1 MKRIDSIASHSP
13 RARVLVAFLPLL
25 LLAILAI
32 RPAHAAGSVDDAA
45 ADLQAGKADEATS
58 LLGAALK
65 ANPNDPE
72 ANNLL
77 CRVDFTLQQ
86 FDQAS
91 TYCEKA
97 VQLRPQDSGYHL
109 WFGRSLGERAS
120 RASFMSA
127 FSLAKRTRAELET
140 AVRLDPHDGDAL
152 SDLGEFYKDAPG
164 VIGGGL
170 DKAEGIAKQLDSVEP
185 PRAHILRGEIAEKQ
199 KDLTAAER
207 EYRAAASGAHP
218 AFGWMQLA
226 SFYRRQQRWD
236 DMVSAV
242 KSGQTAAAHDR
253 HAGEALANG
262 GSVLTRANRSLDL
275 AIQLYEAYLS
285 SSIKVEQA
293 PAFDILTRLA
303 KLRQQTGDTAGA
315 QRDRSAALALAHQYK
330 PAQDLKL

>member
-1 MKRIDSIASHSP
+1 MKPGWSS
-13 RARVLVAFLPLL
+13 ARRGIKAHLSAAVLLL
-25 LLAILAI
+25 LLAGVVV
-32 RPAHAAGSVDDAA
+32 RPVHAADSLATA
-45 ADLQAGKADEATS
+45 EADLQAGKADEAIS
-58 LLGAALK
+58 LLDAVLK
-65 ANPNDPE
+65 ANANDAE

-91 TYCEKA
+91 AFCEKA
-97 VQLRPQDSGYHL
+97 VQLRPQDSDYHL
-109 WFGRSLGERAS
+109 WFGRALGERAD

-140 AVRLDPHDGDAL
+140 AVHLDPHNGDAL

-170 DKAEGIAKQLDSVEP
+170 DKAETVAKQLDSIEP

-199 KDLTAAER
+199 KDLGTAER

-218 AFGWMQLA
+218 AFGWMQLG

-236 DMVSAV
+236 DMLSAV
-242 KSGQTAAAHDR
+242 KSGQAAAAHDR

-262 GSVLTRANRSLDL
+262 GSVLSRANRNLDL
-275 AIQLYEAYLS
+275 AIQLYETYLS

-303 KLRQQTGDTAGA
+303 RLRQQTGDIAGA

-330 PAQDLKL
+330 PAQELKL

>member
-1 MKRIDSIASHSP
+1 
-13 RARVLVAFLPLL
+13 VVPLL
-25 LLAILAI
+25 LAALAA
-32 RPAHAAGSVDDAA
+32 RPVHAADGLATA
-45 ADLQAGKADEATS
+45 EADLQAGKADEAIS
-58 LLGAALK
+58 ILGPALK

-77 CRVDFTLQQ
+77 CRVEFTLQQ

-91 TYCEKA
+91 AYCEQA
-97 VQLRPQDSGYHL
+97 VQLRPQDSNYHL
-109 WFGRSLGERAS
+109 WFGRALGERAD

-140 AVRLDPHDGDAL
+140 AVHLDPRNGDAL
-152 SDLGEFYKDAPG
+152 SDLGEFYKEAPG
-164 VIGGGL
+164 VVGGGL
-170 DKAEGIAKQLDSVEP
+170 DKAEEIAKQLDSVEP
-185 PRAHILRGEIAEKQ
+185 PRAHLLRGEIAEKQ
-199 KDLTAAER
+199 KDLAAAER
-207 EYRAAASGAHP
+207 EYHAAASGEHP

-236 DMVSAV
+236 DMVKAV
-242 KSGQTAAAHDR
+242 KSGQAAASHDR
-253 HAGEALANG
+253 RAGEALVNG
-262 GSVLTRANRSLDL
+262 GSVLSRANRNLDL

-303 KLRQQTGDTAGA
+303 KLRQQTGDLAGA

-330 PAQDLKL
+330 PAQELKL

>member
-1 MKRIDSIASHSP
+1 M
-13 RARVLVAFLPLL
+13 
-25 LLAILAI
+25 
-32 RPAHAAGSVDDAA
+32 RPVHAADSLATA
-45 ADLQAGKADEATS
+45 EADLQAGKADEAIS
-58 LLGAALK
+58 LLDAALK
-65 ANPNDPE
+65 ANANDAE

-91 TYCEKA
+91 AFCEKA
-97 VQLRPQDSGYHL
+97 VQLRPQDSDYHL
-109 WFGRSLGERAS
+109 WFGRALGERAD

-140 AVRLDPHDGDAL
+140 AVHLDPHNGDAL

-170 DKAEGIAKQLDSVEP
+170 DKAETVAKQLDSIEP

-199 KDLTAAER
+199 KDLGTAER

-218 AFGWMQLA
+218 AFGWMQLG

-236 DMVSAV
+236 DMLSAV
-242 KSGQTAAAHDR
+242 KSGQAAAAHDR

-262 GSVLTRANRSLDL
+262 GSVLSRANRNLDL
-275 AIQLYEAYLS
+275 AIQLYETYLS

-303 KLRQQTGDTAGA
+303 RLRQLTGDIAGA

-330 PAQDLKL
+330 PAQELKL